1 MSVLENPLLIPPV
14 QMYSD
19 NINLL
24 LRKDIILDMQ
34 SGKYEILLF
43 DLNVLKLKNV
53 SFFGGSGSK
62 FLLFF

>member
-43 DLNVLKLKNV
+43 DLNVLKL
-53 SFFGGSGSK
+53 
-62 FLLFF
+62 